1 MCRISNVQVPS
12 VKCRMAHKA
21 LRGVALGMD
30 ESFLT
35 EDDDSAGAVPLVVAG
50 ILLLVAVG
58 GGVDLALDK
67 PERWLSTHVLFEVAM
82 MVVSL
87 SFAGWLWRGWRRAS
101 QSLHAARRAFE
112 RRHATLQAERD
123 QWRESAQSALAGLGV
138 AIDQQ
143 FDGWK
148 LTPAE
153 REVALLILKGYGHKQ
168 IAGATQRSER
178 TVRQHAVTVYQKSGL
193 AGRAELAAFFLEDLL
208 LPRES

>member
-1 MCRISNVQVPS
+1 
-12 VKCRMAHKA
+12 
-21 LRGVALGMD
+21 MD
-30 ESFLT
+30 ESYLT
-35 EDDDSAGAVPLVVAG
+35 EDDDSAGSVPLVVAG

-58 GGVDLALDK
+58 GGIDLALDE
-67 PERWLSTHVLFEVAM
+67 PESWRSTHVILELAM

-101 QSLHAARRAFE
+101 RSLGAARRAFE

-123 QWRESAQSALAGLGV
+123 QWRASAQTALAGLSI
-138 AIDQQ
+138 AIDRQ
-143 FDGWK
+143 FEAWK

-208 LPRES
+208 LPRDS